1 MYELVLTRA
10 RLRGRAQDAFFADL
24 FGERPLLSGQIRARN
39 GVWGGI
45 AGFVTPFI
53 GVWLASKSR
62 ALAFHIGA
70 AMCLLQIGVCFWH
83 GETLL
88 APARKALTVDAVNPL
103 SSFGLLFSNGPGLRR
118 LGACAA
124 CYTGVTTSWGTQ
136 EAYQFGPIGMTAAE
150 NSIFD
155 AVFNAANAASQGW
168 VVNPLLKRLG
178 NRRCFEYS
186 SVFACLAYVL
196 VGQAWRPAAATKAR
210 RIAQYFLAMTLLQ
223 SPWSEPSFFCIQPM
237 VVKQA
242 LHDTDAGNGAI
253 SAAYGMLEAVLGA
266 LGAALWGVLQRFF
279 AGGSAPWW
287 LSWGPGGHFAVCGAV
302 RLLGA
307 IILRTTPDEQLFLG
321 EEDEE
326 DGKVVGGQR
335 ISSSAV
341 SSDGFELPVAPRS

>member
-1 MYELVLTRA
+1 M
-10 RLRGRAQDAFFADL
+10 QNAFFADL

-39 GVWGGI
+39 GVFGGI

-53 GVWLASKSR
+53 GVFLASKSR
-62 ALAFHIGA
+62 ALSFHIGA
-70 AMCLLQIGVCFWH
+70 IMCLLQIAVCMWH
-83 GETLL
+83 GETLP
-88 APARKALTVDAVNPL
+88 ASARKPLTVQAVSPF
-103 SSFGLLFSNGPGLRR
+103 SSFMLLFNNGPGLRR
-118 LGACAA
+118 LGFCAA

-186 SVFACLAYVL
+186 SVFAALAYVL
-196 VGQAWRPAAATKAR
+196 VGQAWRPASAAKGR

-242 LHDTDAGNGAI
+242 LHETDAGNGAI
-253 SAAYGMLEAVLGA
+253 NAAYGMVEAILGA
-266 LGAALWGVLQRFF
+266 IGAALWGVLQRFF
-279 AGGSAPWW
+279 VGGSAPHW
-287 LSWGPGGHFAVCGAV
+287 LRWGPGGHFAVCGIV

-307 IILRTTPDEQLFLG
+307 IILRTTPDKQLFL
-321 EEDEE
+321 DEE
-326 DGKVVGGQR
+326 QQGDR
-335 ISSSAV
+335 SSENEVEERVTSNEIGP
-341 SSDGFELPVAPRS
+341 DGFEMPVQPSA